1 MKPYYN
7 FISCI
12 TKKTSLES
20 LNNLSVDD
28 PAMTLD
34 EHLLIRE

>member
-7 FISCI
+7 FISRI
-12 TKKTSLES
+12 TKKTSSES

-28 PAMTLD
+28 LAMTLD
-34 EHLLIRE
+34 EDLLIRE